1 MHIFELYKSIILLD
15 VKLILKI
22 DVFIRILT
30 KYLKIILNS
39 VKNPPA
45 KPLDFY

>member
-1 MHIFELYKSIILLD
+1 MYIFELDKSIIFLD

-30 KYLKIILNS
+30 KYFKIILNS